1 MTVCSTTSSYVFS
14 TRMNLA
20 KSSKISSW
28 NRDSSCRPGRAWGRE
43 FGSQGCGS
51 GSGWGAGGRWVWR
64 AAHRLAGG
72 RQLLEQEWDGDLQQ
86 RLPEE
91 ALPHSA
97 AVVVV
102 FLPGKRGRGVGS
114 SGSGGSISTPVSPR
128 PLSPSRSRGTGP
140 GRAAHLQHPLQDA
153 LDGLAQLLLGGP
165 LPQLLVQEGL
175 EGVPGIVHLLEV
187 EHTTGHVKVC
197 PPGEEGC
204 PPWEEGMSRH
214 SDTPSLAHS
223 YAERLECWLTARH
236 QHQPSLPQGNRGSG
250 PCGKEFRE
258 LGGLPG
264 GRGL

>member
-28 NRDSSCRPGRAWGRE
+28 NRDSSCRPGRAWGQRE
-43 FGSQGCGS
+43 GGQGCGS
-51 GSGWGAGGRWVWR
+51 GSGRWAAGGGREWR

-91 ALPHSA
+91 ALPHRA

-102 FLPGKRGRGVGS
+102 LLPGKRGRGEGS
-114 SGSGGSISTPVSPR
+114 SGSGASVSTPVSPR
-128 PLSPSRSRGTGP
+128 PLSPSRGRGAGP

-175 EGVPGIVHLLEV
+175 EGVHGVVHLLEA
-187 EHTTGHVKVC
+187 ECTIGHVKAC
-197 PPGEEGC
+197 PPGEEG
-204 PPWEEGMSRH
+204 
-214 SDTPSLAHS
+214 
-223 YAERLECWLTARH
+223 
-236 QHQPSLPQGNRGSG
+236 
-250 PCGKEFRE
+250 
-258 LGGLPG
+258 
-264 GRGL
+264 